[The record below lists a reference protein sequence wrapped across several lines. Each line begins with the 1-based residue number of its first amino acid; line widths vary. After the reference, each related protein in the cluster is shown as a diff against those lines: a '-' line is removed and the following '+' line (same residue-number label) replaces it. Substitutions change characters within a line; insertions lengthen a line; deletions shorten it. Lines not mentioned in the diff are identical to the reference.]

1 MATPSLIG
9 FATTVL
15 ATAPK
20 PPPYCGPTSSGD
32 VANEAWWEEMVAFR
46 TKTMGQNFCNHST
59 GNIFE
64 DNSWVSSQFVC
75 PQSMVMDRYL
85 YDPVAH
91 QWTVPRFL
99 ADLEARYGGIDC
111 VLLWQSYTN
120 LGVDEKNQI
129 DLLRVLPGGLVGLK
143 AVVSEFHSLGVTV
156 LFPWN
161 HWGNTTGRIEPDADF
176 VDLIAEVGADGFN
189 EDSGGRSLIPGY
201 NPNDQG
207 KTASHGEDGTTFVRQ
222 GMRMGKVF
230 NGHDLLDQPEHGAG
244 CPVDNILGGW
254 AGEGGGPGPG
264 ACIECAKF
272 LEPRHTSEWVERH
285 QTVRQPGL
293 KWAFFNGLGYNTWE
307 NVWGSWNGISPRDG
321 ETMRRIFSIL
331 RAAAAANA
339 TSSCEYRPFYPGVK
353 VLNTR
358 KAASTTNSDDA
369 STAVDLAATLFPGK
383 EMVLLTAINQRV
395 GPIGSYT
402 VALNMTTHFTTTAAH
417 RADARADGIAAAT
430 ASSVLLNAASNDE
443 YAAVVALKAAAALSS
458 QFQLL
463 LKKMHGL
470 SNRTISSYSAAPGT
484 AINST
489 FATNTMPK
497 QRRDIGSRSTAPVAS
512 QVPMNFTFKW
522 HTMISETHLEPVYPV
537 PTASAHGANPAQ
549 MMAMGAFMLDKY
561 PVTNQEFNTFLE
573 ETAYAPADPI
583 NFLHHWGD
591 HKTNGTRAP
600 TADQERT
607 PVVFVSPADAAAYCT
622 HRGARLPNEWE
633 WNYAAQGG
641 GPPRRW
647 PWGNETRQECMPPSF
662 NENGKSPTL
671 PQIDAFDFLGCG
683 SPFGV
688 QLLTGSVWQWTNEL
702 ADAHTRTALVKGGS
716 SYWRIPTPL
725 PAPGAHGKT
734 ETRSFYYFGNCAQE
748 TWDNFQHGGVTTVM
762 PIECHG
768 ELYLMDSGYER
779 ASTVGFRWY
788 GGGSSTAPACTWS
801 DGMPDGVSGS
811 TNVKS
816 GLFTYTGTFLL
827 NVTMPDSFQMK
838 KLKVYAGIFCAAGE
852 LAVSMPGMT
861 SASKVVQPPT
871 TPVSACRALGAH
883 ATKNLVFTIYYTPST
898 NTDVL
903 SVSWKPAAAAA
914 ATFPAEVLHG
924 TVKHDT
930 DEVGKMD
937 KAGGEDEGG
946 VGEDE
951 EIGNITWQSATL
963 DDAPAGVNCPK
974 TAICIE
980 DPTMDVTDV
989 NLSAEGVLDW
999 IHFGGLNSDPSPG
1012 TPTLP
1017 SPLYP
1022 ERKKR
1027 SDPDGSYFV
1036 AGFAPLPLSSSD
1048 ASAVG
1053 NHAKANGALPAT
1065 KAAAAAAAGR
1075 TNTTTNNICPTYS
1088 KSFPDDGDE
1097 PDCAFPCGLAH
1108 PFFGGAAYKLTSQGS
1123 PPQPPT
1129 SVQAFSESMERAGG
1143 IMRKHGTVVDTEAAG
1158 SLHLS
1163 LQYLCC
1169 QSMEDA
1175 VKVEKVW
1182 NSMEWPLLN
1191 ENSSNTLME
1200 QYVSNVE
1207 SKIAAA
1213 GVNLTVMRKS
1223 QQPFHSTLGAVHTN
1237 TTNYDI
1243 AAALDEINAVIK
1255 PGRWHSTPVLL
1266 KTPSF
1271 STYPGDAV
1279 ATLDPVV

>member
-1 MATPSLIG
+1 
-9 FATTVL
+9 
-15 ATAPK
+15 
-20 PPPYCGPTSSGD
+20 
-32 VANEAWWEEMVAFR
+32 
-46 TKTMGQNFCNHST
+46 
-59 GNIFE
+59 
-64 DNSWVSSQFVC
+64 
-75 PQSMVMDRYL
+75 
-85 YDPVAH
+85 
-91 QWTVPRFL
+91 
-99 ADLEARYGGIDC
+99 
-111 VLLWQSYTN
+111 
-120 LGVDEKNQI
+120 
-129 DLLRVLPGGLVGLK
+129 
-143 AVVSEFHSLGVTV
+143 
-156 LFPWN
+156 
-161 HWGNTTGRIEPDADF
+161 
-176 VDLIAEVGADGFN
+176 
-189 EDSGGRSLIPGY
+189 
-201 NPNDQG
+201 
-207 KTASHGEDGTTFVRQ
+207 
-222 GMRMGKVF
+222 
-230 NGHDLLDQPEHGAG
+230 
-244 CPVDNILGGW
+244 
-254 AGEGGGPGPG
+254 
-264 ACIECAKF
+264 
-272 LEPRHTSEWVERH
+272 
-285 QTVRQPGL
+285 
-293 KWAFFNGLGYNTWE
+293 
-307 NVWGSWNGISPRDG
+307 
-321 ETMRRIFSIL
+321 
-331 RAAAAANA
+331 
-339 TSSCEYRPFYPGVK
+339 
-353 VLNTR
+353 
-358 KAASTTNSDDA
+358 
-369 STAVDLAATLFPGK
+369 
-383 EMVLLTAINQRV
+383 
-395 GPIGSYT
+395 
-402 VALNMTTHFTTTAAH
+402 
-417 RADARADGIAAAT
+417 
-430 ASSVLLNAASNDE
+430 
-443 YAAVVALKAAAALSS
+443 
-458 QFQLL
+458 
-463 LKKMHGL
+463 
-470 SNRTISSYSAAPGT
+470 
-484 AINST
+484 
-489 FATNTMPK
+489 
-497 QRRDIGSRSTAPVAS
+497 
-512 QVPMNFTFKW
+512 
-522 HTMISETHLEPVYPV
+522 MISETHLEPVYPV

-779 ASTVGFRWY
+779 ASTVGFRCARDDGPHPPQPPPAPPSPPPPPSPSPPSPPSPAGGCRWY

-1143 IMRKHGTVVDTEAAG
+1143 IMRKHGTVIDTEAAG

-1191 ENSSNTLME
+1191 VTFS
-1200 QYVSNVE
+1200 
-1207 SKIAAA
+1207 
-1213 GVNLTVMRKS
+1213 
-1223 QQPFHSTLGAVHTN
+1223 HAVCRVD
-1237 TTNYDI
+1237 YDDTPDG
-1243 AAALDEINAVIK
+1243 LYTSVI
-1255 PGRWHSTPVLL
+1255 VLL
-1266 KTPSF
+1266 ASHFP
-1271 STYPGDAV
+1271 PH
-1279 ATLDPVV
+1279 PVQFVFFWLTRVH